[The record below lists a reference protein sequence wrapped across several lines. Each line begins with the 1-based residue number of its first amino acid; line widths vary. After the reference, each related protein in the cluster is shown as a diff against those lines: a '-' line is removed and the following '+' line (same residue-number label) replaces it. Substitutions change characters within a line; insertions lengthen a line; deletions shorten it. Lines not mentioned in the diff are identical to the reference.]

1 MSEEMD
7 NIITLVDE
15 DGQEHRFD
23 LLNIVELDEVRYAVM
38 VPEGTGQ
45 ESGEEEEEA
54 VIFRIETDEE
64 GEEVLVDIEDDE
76 EFERVCNYL
85 DQLMEEEM
93 EDMEDK
99 EE

>member
-1 MSEEMD
+1 MSEEMN

-15 DGQEHRFD
+15 EGQEHRFD
-23 LLNIVELDEVRYAVM
+23 LLNIVELDEARYAVM
-38 VPEGTGQ
+38 IPEGTDV
-45 ESGEEEEEA
+45 ENSEEEEEA

-76 EFERVCNYL
+76 EFERVCDYL
-85 DQLMEEEM
+85 DQMMEEEEM
-93 EDMEDK
+93 EDK

>member
-38 VPEGTGQ
+38 VPEGTDQ
-45 ESGEEEEEA
+45 ESVEEEEEA

-93 EDMEDK
+93 GDK